1 MIASDEIITELE
13 RELIRSNTSFDPEAF
28 EFLEDY
34 DGPFADLL
42 KENVEVARK
51 TGLPLCQDT
60 GLIEFFVFMGHRCRL
75 EDPIDDILEKAVR
88 KVYREQP
95 YRYSTVEDPLFKR
108 RNRNDNTPPV
118 YHIFSTL
125 GNELEILF
133 LVKGGGSENL
143 SRLYMLNPS
152 TTPERIVDIVVE
164 HIRENGARG
173 CPPLN
178 VGIGIGGSADEAIVL
193 SKMALTMPFKERNPM
208 REYAELEEKTLRE
221 INSLG
226 IGYQG
231 LGVGITAYSVHIK
244 EFPTHIA
251 TLPLAISV
259 DCYLS
264 RKGKIVIEDRET

>member
-1 MIASDEIITELE
+1 MIASDRIISELE
-13 RELIRSNTSFDPEAF
+13 QKLIRSNTSFDSEAF
-28 EFLEDY
+28 EFLKEY

-42 KENVEVARK
+42 KENVQVARE

-60 GLIEFFVFMGHRCRL
+60 GIVEFFVFMGHKVCL
-75 EDPIDDILEKAVR
+75 KEPIGEILEKAVR
-88 KVYREQP
+88 KVYKSQP
-95 YRYSTVEDPLFKR
+95 YRYSTVVDPLFNR
-108 RNRNDNTPPV
+108 RSRNDNTPPI
-118 YHIFSTL
+118 YHIFSTN
-125 GNELEILF
+125 GDKLEILF

-143 SRLYMLNPS
+143 SKLYMLNPS
-152 TTPERIVDIVVE
+152 TTSQQIEDIVVD

-178 VGIGIGGSADEAIVL
+178 IGIGIGGSADEAIVL
-193 SKMALTMPFKERNPM
+193 SKLALTMSFKERNPI
-208 REYAELEEKTLRE
+208 REYAELEEKMLRE
-221 INSLG
+221 INSLS

-264 RKGKIVIEDRET
+264 RKGKIVIEDR